1 MSEKLNKVLLVVNTH
16 SGRGITNQ
24 KLGRIITK
32 FSEGGNA
39 IVSVH
44 LTQPGQV
51 RQFTETHAHSFNTV
65 VAIGGDGTFS
75 DVAAG
80 VSCLPEETRP
90 VIGYIPAGTAID
102 IATTLALSR
111 NADEAIDVILAG
123 KTIALDLGHILTT
136 DQLFTYITAFGAFTK
151 ASYATPQDVKKVW
164 GHLAYVVSGAQE
176 VFSIKSRRLYVE
188 YDDGAIEGDFVFGS
202 ITNSLS
208 VAGLVKLHPDD
219 VNLSDGLFEIILVK
233 QPINP
238 ADFLDII
245 NSVQKKSFHTDQIQ
259 MLRTSRASFTFAEPV
274 DFTRDGEF
282 AGSFSQLVVENKHN
296 AVRVIVPES
305 PDTQD

>member
-1 MSEKLNKVLLVVNTH
+1 MPDKLNKVLLVVNTH
-16 SGRGITNQ
+16 SGRGLTNQ
-24 KLGRIITK
+24 KLGQIITR

-51 RQFTETHAHSFNTV
+51 QEFTQSHAHSFNTV

-80 VSCLPEETRP
+80 VSCLPEEKRP

-111 NADEAIDVILAG
+111 NVNSAIDVILAG
-123 KTIALDLGHILTT
+123 KTVSLDLGQILTT
-136 DQLFTYITAFGAFTK
+136 GQLFTYITAFGAFTK

-176 VFSIKSRRLYVE
+176 VFSIKSRHLFLE
-188 YDDGAIEGDFVFGS
+188 YDDGIIEGDFIFGS
-202 ITNSLS
+202 ISNSLS
-208 VAGLVKLHPDD
+208 VAGLVKLNPDD
-219 VNLSDGLFEIILVK
+219 VDLSDGLFEIILVK
-233 QPINP
+233 QPMTP
-238 ADFLDII
+238 ADFMDMIT
-245 NSVQKKSFHTDQIQ
+245 SVQQKNFNTDQIQ
-259 MLRTSRASFTFAEPV
+259 MLRTSRASFTFGEPV

-296 AVRVIVPES
+296 AVRVIVP
-305 PDTQD
+305 